1 MKVAFINQPWN
12 SVTAPVSAGSIP
24 IWTYETARRFVQD
37 TSIQN
42 SPSAQDPS
50 AQDPS
55 AQATQSGHQAVI
67 YARRDGQQSAAETC
81 EGIEYRRVSVA
92 GMRHYDKMAAV
103 GERLFPSLLYIGSWF
118 YSLPYILR
126 IAVDLRRQQCDVAHV
141 HNFSQFVPVIKLFN
155 PKIKVVLH
163 MHCEWLNQFERTVIA
178 KRLAQTD
185 LIVGCSDYITNKIK
199 ARFPEFSDRCQRV
212 FNGVDINQFKPAEAA
227 VKEVSIKEAAVKKFA
242 LQAATHKKS
251 ALQETV
257 QINDTDEKTGP
268 NVLFVGRISPEKGLH
283 TLIEAFSKL
292 TEHFPTARLHIVGP
306 NQPTASKFL
315 ADLSD
320 DPLVSRLSEFGSVN
334 YLAHLKEKLPSK
346 LKDQVFFP
354 GAVSHQALH
363 HYFQTS
369 DILVNPSVSES
380 FGMSL
385 VEAMAAGISTVATQV
400 GGMADVVVSGETGL
414 LVSPEQPD
422 ELAIAMA
429 QLLSDRTLRAQF
441 GKAGRARAV
450 GVFSWEMIASDLKH
464 CYIQMLGPNESPKG
478 SFIGQLPVRVKAHRL
493 AMKQPQMRDAR
504 S

>member
-24 IWTYETARRFVQD
+24 IWTYETAKRFVQNTPIQD

-42 SPSAQDPS
+42 SPSAQ
-50 AQDPS
+50 A
-55 AQATQSGHQAVI
+55 AQSGHQAVI

-92 GMRHYDKMAAV
+92 GMRHYDKVAAV
-103 GERLFPSLLYIGSWF
+103 GENLFPSLLYVGAWF

-141 HNFSQFVPVIKLFN
+141 HNFSQFIPVIKLFN

-163 MHCEWLNQFERTVIA
+163 MHCEWLNQFERAVIA

-185 LIVGCSDYITNKIK
+185 LIIGCSDYITNKIK
-199 ARFPEFSDRCQRV
+199 AQFPEFSDRCQRV
-212 FNGVDINQFKPAEAA
+212 FNGVDIDQFKPAEAA
-227 VKEVSIKEAAVKKFA
+227 VKEAAVKEFA
-242 LQAATHKKS
+242 LQTATHEKR
-251 ALQETV
+251 ALQGTV
-257 QINDTDEKTGP
+257 QTNDTDEKTGP

-283 TLIEAFSKL
+283 TLIEAFAKL
-292 TEHFPTARLHIVGP
+292 TEHFPTARLHVVGP

-320 DPLVSRLSEFGSVN
+320 DPLVSRLSEFGSVD
-334 YLAHLKEKLPSK
+334 YLAYLKEKLPSK

-385 VEAMAAGISTVATQV
+385 AEAMAAGIPTVATQV
-400 GGMADVVVSGETGL
+400 GGMADVVVSGETGF

-422 ELAIAMA
+422 ELADAMA
-429 QLLSDRTLRAQF
+429 QLLSDRTLRMQF

-450 GVFSWEMIASDLKH
+450 NVFSWEMIASDLKH
-464 CYIQMLGPNESPKG
+464 CYIQMLGPNESPEG
-478 SFIGQLPVRVKAHRL
+478 GFVRQLRTRLKARRL
-493 AMKQPQMRDAR
+493 TMGQPQMRDAR
-504 S
+504 L